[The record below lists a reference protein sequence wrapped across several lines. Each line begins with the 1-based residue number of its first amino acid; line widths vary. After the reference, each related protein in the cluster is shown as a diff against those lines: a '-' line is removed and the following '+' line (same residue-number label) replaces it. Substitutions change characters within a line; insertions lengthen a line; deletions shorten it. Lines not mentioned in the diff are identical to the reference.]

1 MRKFVHS
8 WSSHD
13 GARDWPGSRL
23 CARFLYNTILYLLTS
38 LFIGI
43 TFSVGKFFPQA
54 GEGNQQGGQPLSSF
68 LLSHCVMLINR
79 LTHCQLWFASIGKYS
94 PF

>member
-1 MRKFVHS
+1 MREFVHS

-23 CARFLYNTILYLLTS
+23 CAHFLYNTILYLLTS

-43 TFSVGKFFPQA
+43 TFSVGKFFLRQVKETSKVA
-54 GEGNQQGGQPLSSF
+54 
-68 LLSHCVMLINR
+68 SH
-79 LTHCQLWFASIGKYS
+79 
-94 PF
+94 